1 MSDDTK
7 DELLRLRAK
16 NKKLRAQVKR
26 LRKEVEKADN
36 RTKFWFYFFA
46 LMLGRNGNVG
56 SKNQGFE
63 IPDLPQM
70 SINEIWK

>member
-1 MSDDTK
+1 MSDETK
-7 DELLRLRAK
+7 DELLRLRAE
-16 NKKLRAQVKR
+16 NEKLRAQVKK

-46 LMLGRNGNVG
+46 LTFGRSGNAESR
-56 SKNQGFE
+56 SKRLE
-63 IPDLPQM
+63 IPSLPQM